1 MDESKEVYPGDDPES
16 DPVVLPAY
24 YERWDGRRM
33 IPNDYMDLFPADKD
47 NFIEGL
53 EGLGYE
59 ES

>member
-1 MDESKEVYPGDDPES
+1 MDESKEVYPGSDPES
-16 DPVVLPAY
+16 EPPVLPAY
-24 YERWDGRRM
+24 YEHWDGRRM
-33 IPNDYMDLFPADKD
+33 IPNDYIDLFPADKD